1 MYYAVL
7 QGGAFMAKE
16 AILQVRIDADIKEKA
31 EKLYRE
37 MGTSLAEAVRIFAKQ
52 SVLENG
58 MPFVISANQG
68 NTYGRLSK
76 YANPK
81 KQELE
86 KGAYE
91 KAMVEKH
98 EEAD

>member
-1 MYYAVL
+1 MLACI
-7 QGGAFMAKE
+7 FSF
-16 AILQVRIDADIKEKA
+16 RA
-31 EKLYRE
+31 EGTCSSVG
-37 MGTSLAEAVRIFAKQ
+37 GTSLAEAVRIFAKQ

>member
-1 MYYAVL
+1 MVCL
-7 QGGAFMAKE
+7 
-16 AILQVRIDADIKEKA
+16 L
-31 EKLYRE
+31 LYR
-37 MGTSLAEAVRIFAKQ
+37 RIKGIPTAGF
-52 SVLENG
+52 
-58 MPFVISANQG
+58 
-68 NTYGRLSK
+68 SK